1 MSPFRR
7 LTASAMT
14 AVLAALLVGLASSTA
29 GAASTKP
36 TKATSGP
43 LGSSCAPASLKTVK
57 AGEITVGV
65 DDPLYQPWF
74 ASNNPSTGKG
84 FEDAVDFAIATELGY
99 PRSAI
104 GFTRVTFDD
113 AIQPGPKSFDYDLDE
128 FTITKARAKEV
139 DFSSP
144 YYSVAQAI
152 VGLKSSAAAKGHSL
166 AAVQKLQLG
175 AQVGSTSY
183 SVITNQIKPTS
194 APRVYNNNNDAE
206 AALQDGQIQGLVM
219 DLPTAFEVTTGEVK
233 GTTIIGQLPLAGQP
247 SSFGAL
253 LDKGSPLTACVSKA
267 VNALKANG
275 TLAKLQTKWLA
286 KVGNAPELK

>member
-1 MSPFRR
+1 MSKSPL
-7 LTASAMT
+7 LTKATSFA
-14 AVLAALLVGLASSTA
+14 ALAALLVGLATTTA
-29 GAASTKP
+29 GAATAKP
-36 TKATSGP
+36 TKAASGP

-57 AGEITVGV
+57 AGEITIGV

-74 ASNNPSTGKG
+74 ASNDPTTGKG
-84 FEDAVDFAIATELGY
+84 FEDAVDYAIATELGY

-144 YYSVAQAI
+144 YYTVAQAI
-152 VGLKSSAAAKGHSL
+152 VGLKSSAAAKNHTL
-166 AAVQKLQLG
+166 AAAKKLQLG

-183 SVITNQIKPTS
+183 SVITNQIRPTK
-194 APRVYNNNNDAE
+194 APRVYNDNNDAE

>member
-1 MSPFRR
+1 MPR
-7 LTASAMT
+7 LRFLTTSAT
-14 AVLAALLVGLASSTA
+14 VLVLAALVCGMAVTSA
-29 GAASTKP
+29 GAASVKP
-36 TKATSGP
+36 SKATSGP
-43 LGSSCAPASLKTVK
+43 LGSTCAPASLKTVK
-57 AGEITVGV
+57 SGEITVGV

-74 ASNNPSTGKG
+74 ASNNPTTGKG
-84 FEDAVDFAIATELGY
+84 FEDAVDYAIAEELGY

-128 FTITKARAKEV
+128 FTITAARSKEV
-139 DFSSP
+139 DFSAP
-144 YYSVAQAI
+144 YYTVAQAV
-152 VGLKSSAAAKGHSL
+152 VGLKRSAAAKSHSL
-166 AAVQKLQLG
+166 AAVKKLQLG
-175 AQVGSTSY
+175 AQVGTTSY
-183 SVITNQIKPTS
+183 SVITNQIKPVH
-194 APRVYNNNNDAE
+194 APRVYNDNNDAE

-267 VNALKANG
+267 VEALQANG
-275 TLAKLQTKWLA
+275 TLTKLQTKWLA
-286 KVGNAPELK
+286 RVGKAPELK